1 MSCIK
6 QHKKEKQS
14 VEVVAR
20 STTLTDG
27 LMEAFLWSINS
38 KFQLQSSVQ
47 ETTEA
52 GGGSES
58 HQTTDFVDNAV
69 GETVISSAP
78 VNPIAKV
85 DNTDDI
91 RLGEFLSRPTLI
103 DTFQWTDSLVGTLM
117 RTLQPWDLVMNNDR
131 IRRKLDNY
139 AFMRARLH
147 VKVVTNGTPF
157 QFGLARVCYTPMLG
171 LIEDKIREPP
181 NPTGQTRV
189 LYSQQPGF
197 FITPAANAGGQIEL
211 PFFYHLNWVNI
222 TARANVQALGT
233 LRYVQFAP
241 LAVAVA
247 SGPTDVTVQTYAWLT
262 DVELMGST
270 INLALQG
277 DEYGL
282 GAVSRPASA
291 IANFASYLTKVP
303 IIGPF
308 ARATE
313 LGARAVGSIAQ
324 VFGYTNVPVIADI
337 HAFHN
342 MNAPMLASGHIG
354 TPVQKLTLDP
364 KQELSLDPS
373 LHGLPPYDELALRHI
388 LTKESYVG
396 DTTWA
401 TTLTPGTRL
410 MTVRVNPSLLQQ
422 AGLQDAGAVTRGSR
436 IYHTPMSYVNQMF
449 SNWRGS
455 IKFRF
460 KVVGTK
466 FHKGRMKISF
476 DPLGDIDATNPD
488 LNAVYTKIVDIGE
501 EDDVIIE
508 VPYHQAQAWLYTDYN
523 LSNNWRDTLGLGLTR
538 RNNVDN
544 GVITLRVQT
553 ELTAPTSSFV
563 SVLLFVSAGDD
574 FEFANVRDHIGN
586 ETNGIVP
593 SFFAL
598 QSKDVVSLEPS
609 YYVMGTKTALHA
621 ERFAQNFGEAIG
633 SLRLLLHRYMTL
645 DTVRLIPNSANSI
658 TILRKTCKLMPY
670 TPGYDPAF
678 VATQGAKVLTAGSS
692 NYAYTQMPHMAYVA
706 GMYLGYRG
714 GANYVLTPTVE
725 RQRGSAVTDIRVFRE
740 VSPLTGAG
748 SRWGLIQ
755 ATILDSDSVSTAAR
769 DLNVQ
774 NFLKSGLGGM
784 AVTASQ
790 TNNSLTWQIPD
801 LALVNFHFVNPSTYL
816 ETSGT
821 DGTDRITTTV
831 NVDVAVG
838 ATPEPITLVTHV
850 AAAPDFTCLFWLC
863 CPTLDYVNTIPT
875 PV

>member
-1 MSCIK
+1 M
-6 QHKKEKQS
+6 
-14 VEVVAR
+14 VAG

-27 LMEAFLWSINS
+27 HMEAFLWSNNS
-38 KFQLQSSVQ
+38 KFQLQSSEY

-103 DTFQWTDSLVGTLM
+103 DSFQWTDSLVGTLM

-222 TARANVQALGT
+222 TTRTNVQNLGT
-233 LRYVQFAP
+233 LRYLQYTP

-291 IANFASYLTKVP
+291 VANFASYLTKVP
-303 IIGPF
+303 IIGAF

-373 LHGLPPYDELALRHI
+373 IHGLPPHDELALRYI

-401 TTLTPGTRL
+401 TSLAPATRL
-410 MTVRVNPSLLQQ
+410 MTIRVNPSLLQQ
-422 AGLQDAGAVTRGSR
+422 AFLQDGSSVTQGARV
-436 IYHTPMSYVNQMF
+436 YHTPMSYVSQMF

-476 DPLGDIDATNPD
+476 DPLGDIDTNNPD

-501 EDDVIIE
+501 EDDIVVE
-508 VPYHQAQAWLYTDYN
+508 VPYHQAQAWLYTDYTIN
-523 LSNNWRDTLGLGLTR
+523 NNWRDTLGSALTR
-538 RNNVDN
+538 RDNVDN
-544 GVITLRVQT
+544 GVITVRVQT
-553 ELTAPTSSFV
+553 ELTAPTASFV
-563 SVLLFVSAGDD
+563 TVLLFVSAGDD
-574 FEFANVRDHIGN
+574 FEFANIRDHIGN
-586 ETNGIVP
+586 ESSGLIP

-598 QSKDVVSLEPS
+598 QSKDIVSLEPS
-609 YYVMGTKTALHA
+609 YHVMGAKPALHS

-633 SLRLLLHRYMTL
+633 SLRLLIHRYMTL
-645 DTVRLIPNSANSI
+645 DTVRLTPTSANSI
-658 TILRKTCKLMPY
+658 TSLRKNCKIMPY
-670 TPGYDPAF
+670 TPGYDSTFTP
-678 VATQGAKVLTAGSS
+678 TQGARLLTTGNT
-692 NYAYTQMPHMAYVA
+692 NYVYTQMPHMAYVA

-714 GANYVLTPTVE
+714 GANYVVTPTVE
-725 RQRGSAVTDIRVFRE
+725 KQEGSAITDIRVFRE
-740 VSPLTGAG
+740 TATNTLASY
-748 SRWGLIQ
+748 RWG
-755 ATILDSDSVSTAAR
+755 TIFGSFLDSSSASVNAR
-769 DLNVQ
+769 DLNGSNYVR
-774 NFLKSGLGGM
+774 SGHGGM

-801 LALVNFHFVNPSTYL
+801 LTMFNFHFVNPSNYVNSL
-816 ETSGT
+816 GA
-821 DGTDRITTTV
+821 DGTDRLTTV
-831 NVDVAVG
+831 LSVNVAVG
-838 ATPEPITLVTHV
+838 ATARPITLVTHV

-863 CPTLDYVNTIPT
+863 CPTLDYAYSVPT

>member
-6 QHKKEKQS
+6 QQKREKQS
-14 VEVVAR
+14 VEVVAG
-20 STTLTDG
+20 STTLSDG

-38 KFQLQSSVQ
+38 KFQLQSNEY

-69 GETVISSAP
+69 GETVISTTP

-103 DTFQWTDSLVGTLM
+103 DSFQWTDALVGTLM

-139 AFMRARLH
+139 AFLRARLH

-222 TARANVQALGT
+222 TARTNIQALGT

-277 DEYGL
+277 DEYGM
-282 GAVSRPASA
+282 GTVSRPASA
-291 IANFASYLTKVP
+291 VANFASYLTKVP
-303 IIGPF
+303 VIGAF

-324 VFGYTNVPVIADI
+324 IFGYTNVPVIADI
-337 HAFHN
+337 HAFQN

-364 KQELSLDPS
+364 KQELSLDPR
-373 LHGLPPYDELALRHI
+373 LHGLSPHDELALSHI
-388 LTKESYVG
+388 LAKESYVG
-396 DTTWA
+396 DTVWA
-401 TTLTPGTRL
+401 TTLAPGTRL

-422 AGLQDAGAVTRGSR
+422 AFLQDGSAVTQGARV
-436 IYHTPMSYVNQMF
+436 YHTPMSYVNQMF
-449 SNWRGS
+449 TNWRGS

-476 DPLGDIDATNPD
+476 DPLGNIDVNDPD

-501 EDDVIIE
+501 EDDITVE
-508 VPYHQAQAWLYTDYN
+508 VPYHQAQAWLYTDFN
-523 LSNNWRDTLGLGLTR
+523 LSNNWRDTLGSSLTR
-538 RNNVDN
+538 RDNVDN
-544 GVITLRVQT
+544 GIITVRVQT
-553 ELTAPTSSFV
+553 ELTAPISSFV

-574 FEFANVRDHIGN
+574 FEFANIRDHIGN
-586 ETNGIVP
+586 ETNGIIP

-598 QSKDVVSLEPS
+598 QSKDIISLEPT
-609 YYVMGTKTALHA
+609 YHIMGVKTALHS

-645 DTVRLIPNSANSI
+645 DTVRLTPVTANTTTS
-658 TILRKTCKLMPY
+658 LRKICKIMPY

-678 VATQGAKVLTAGSS
+678 SPTQGAKLLTVGTA
-692 NYAYTQMPHMAYVA
+692 NYVYTQMPHMAYVA

-714 GANYVLTPTVE
+714 GANYVVTPIVE
-725 RQRGSAVTDIRVFRE
+725 KQEGSAITDIRVFRD
-740 VSPLTGAG
+740 VSVNTGSNG
-748 SRWGLIQ
+748 RWGFIYGSF
-755 ATILDSDSVSTAAR
+755 SDGSTASTSASS
-769 DLNVQ
+769 LNGT
-774 NFLKSGLGGM
+774 NFVRSGHGGM

-801 LALVNFHFVNPSTYL
+801 LSMFNFHFVNPSNYL
-816 ETSGT
+816 NTLGT
-821 DGTDRITTTV
+821 DGTDRISTTLNV
-831 NVDVAVG
+831 NVAVG
-838 ATPEPITLVTHV
+838 ANLRPVTLVTHV

-863 CPTLDYVNTIPT
+863 CPTLDYANSVPT